1 MNDDPLLNEDNTSVD
16 FNEIPLPPGIEQA
29 IKEPIIKEQRPAGMG
44 NAPSPEQQEK
54 PRVESRRYEVDGT
67 GITVNYETLHPS
79 EEAIKKREK
88 AVREREEEIKKRQI
102 VRELKGLK
110 SIEEKPYKPAIPEG
124 EPDQA
129 VIFLP
134 GWSLDAGTKSA
145 RKVGQ
150 AFADAG
156 IRKVF
161 VVDVKP
167 DRVVDDTLYK
177 EAEAIAKLVKDSGVK
192 RLTISGYSEG
202 GVRAINLAVILQ
214 KQYPEIVVDGVVLIE
229 SMGLY
234 DQGSKKGFVGKFG
247 ADSVVTPFATGKDTG
262 REILTA
268 GKHFAQDSYSKLTDR
283 EHKTERK
290 YIQRIKA
297 QVQTGATE
305 LQVGTDVLFGMMK
318 EVRRMGRDYRQRVQS
333 QIREM
338 INIQTHLGEVRV
350 PVILVQGVDD
360 LVSNPEKV
368 IPGYKNL
375 GRMAT
380 DEATNEQYDPREKFL
395 QEDLFPESPDV
406 RLVTGEKSSHHAI
419 TILRAEQ
426 IAKDSLYLLERFKRE
441 QAPIQSQPTSGGT
454 V

>member
-1 MNDDPLLNEDNTSVD
+1 MNDDPLLDENNARVD
-16 FNEIPLPPGIEQA
+16 FNEIPSPPGVEQA
-29 IKEPIIKEQRPAGMG
+29 PIIKEQRPAGMG
-44 NAPSPEQQEK
+44 RTPSPEQQK
-54 PRVESRRYEVDGT
+54 KQQVESKRYEVDGT

-79 EEAIKKREK
+79 EESVKNRIDRE
-88 AVREREEEIKKRQI
+88 
-102 VRELKGLK
+102 LK
-110 SIEEKPYKPAIPEG
+110 SIEEKIPYKPAIPEG

-134 GWSLDAGTKSA
+134 GWSLNAGTKSA
-145 RKVGQ
+145 REVGQ

-161 VVDVKP
+161 VVDAKP

-177 EAEAIAKLVKDSGVK
+177 EAEAIARLVKESGIK

-214 KQYPEIVVDGVVLIE
+214 KQYPEIAVDGVVLME

-247 ADSVVTPFATGKDTG
+247 IDSLVTPFATGKDTG

-290 YIQRIKA
+290 YTQRIKD
-297 QVQTGATE
+297 Q
-305 LQVGTDVLFGMMK
+305 LQASAIEWKAGTDVLFGMMR
-318 EVRRMGRDYRQRVQS
+318 EVGRMGGDYRQRVQS

-338 INIQTHLGEVRV
+338 INTQTHLGEVKV

-360 LVSNPEKV
+360 LVSSPEKV
-368 IPGYKNL
+368 IPGYKDL
-375 GRMAT
+375 GRVVTKAT
-380 DEATNEQYDPREKFL
+380 GEQYKAHMEKDEATGQLYDPREKFL
-395 QEDLFPESPDV
+395 QENLFPESPYV
-406 RLVTGEKSSHHAI
+406 RMVTGERLSSHHVI
-419 TILRAEQ
+419 PIVRARK
-426 IAKDSLYLLERFKRE
+426 IAPVALGLLERFKRG
-441 QAPIQSQPTSGGT
+441 QTSVQSQPTASNTT